1 MSDLDAVWTWAFSDQ
16 NGEPA
21 KLPDTVPTPAPFA
34 SQSDAETWIGENWR
48 ELLDNGVASVTL
60 QRDGQITYSMGLD
73 PA

>member
-1 MSDLDAVWTWAFSDQ
+1 MNDLDAVWTWAFSDRQ
-16 NGEPA
+16 GGPA
-21 KLPDTVPTPAPFA
+21 LLPASVPTPAPFA

-48 ELLDNGVASVTL
+48 QLLDGGVASVTL